1 MTDRD
6 CIDAMIQS
14 AVGDCPPYWSIV
26 ITDYLIANGVVVRE
40 KGEWVP
46 VLDGGG
52 QQCEEEIFARWW
64 RCPVCGEENFH
75 SNFCPDC
82 GSDMRI
88 EEQNRA
94 RSDCDSSDIC
104 IECWD
109 EVDLFYGSSPC
120 VDLPVG
126 KERNK

>member
-1 MTDRD
+1 MTDREKL
-6 CIDAMIQS
+6 IALIGEIQTYGRDNSNIS
-14 AVGDCPPYWSIV
+14 AVCKVSNETLADH
-26 ITDYLIANGVVVRE
+26 LLANGVVVRE

-64 RCPVCGEENFH
+64 CCPVCGEENFH
-75 SNFCPDC
+75 SKFCPDC

-94 RSDCDSSDIC
+94 R
-104 IECWD
+104 
-109 EVDLFYGSSPC
+109 EVKNG
-120 VDLPVG
+120 
-126 KERNK
+126 